1 MAAPRSDS
9 AGRAVD
15 ALASPAL
22 TNLIGVIGIVTP
34 ITAWLAA
41 RGTTKNAL
49 LIVETVVV
57 MALVGS
63 HIWLRKRFIQ
73 LRRANNL
80 RDMDDAHYYDL
91 VRAKLEN
98 ELVSDYGAIADGHL
112 QVYATEVPRLSVML
126 IQTLVESQSQPQR
139 ILASDLTTDP
149 DLLTRRREYLAANRQ
164 LLQAGGT
171 ISRLFIAYERD
182 LTREDYARSLL
193 DLINHHR
200 DLGVTCGLAV
210 RDRLRADQ
218 AVDVVII
225 SAAAALVEDEQG
237 DADYTKGRSTV
248 HFKGIDRWI
257 ERFESAWGR
266 GNGADSATAALRT
279 YENAARPLLDSAWDE
294 TRIRQA
300 VNSL

>member
-1 MAAPRSDS
+1 
-9 AGRAVD
+9 
-15 ALASPAL
+15 
-22 TNLIGVIGIVTP
+22 
-34 ITAWLAA
+34 
-41 RGTTKNAL
+41 
-49 LIVETVVV
+49 

-73 LRRANNL
+73 LRRADNL

-98 ELVSDYGAIADGHL
+98 ELVADGHL

-126 IQTLVESQSQPQR
+126 VQTLMESQSQPQR

-149 DLLTRRREYLAANRQ
+149 NLLTRRREYLAANRQ

-182 LTREDYARSLL
+182 LAREDYARSLL
-193 DLINHHR
+193 ELINYHR

-218 AVDVVII
+218 AVDVIII
-225 SAAAALVEDEQG
+225 SEAAALVEDEQG

-248 HFKGIDRWI
+248 HFKGVDRWI
-257 ERFESAWGR
+257 TRFESAWG
-266 GNGADSATAALRT
+266 NGADSAAAALRT
-279 YENAARPLLDSAWDE
+279 YENAARLLLDSAWDE
-294 TRIRQA
+294 ARIRRA

>member
-1 MAAPRSDS
+1 MAVPRSDS

-15 ALASPAL
+15 ALASPAI

-49 LIVETVVV
+49 LIVETVIV

-126 IQTLVESQSQPQR
+126 IQALVESQSQPQR

-149 DLLTRRREYLAANRQ
+149 DLLTRRREYLASNRQ

-193 DLINHHR
+193 NLINHHR

-266 GNGADSATAALRT
+266 GTGADSATAALRT

-294 TRIRQA
+294 TRIRQT

>member
-1 MAAPRSDS
+1 MAAARRDS
-9 AGRAVD
+9 AGRGVD
-15 ALASPAL
+15 VLASPVI
-22 TNLIGVIGIVTP
+22 TNLIGLIGILTP
-34 ITAWLAA
+34 ITAWLTAG
-41 RGTTKNAL
+41 GTTKNAL

-63 HIWLRKRFIQ
+63 HIWLRKAFIQ

-91 VRAKLEN
+91 VRAQLEH
-98 ELVSDYGAIADGHL
+98 ELVSDYSAIADGHL
-112 QVYATEVPRLSVML
+112 QVYATEVPRLSVL
-126 IQTLVESQSQPQR
+126 LVKTLLESQSQPQR

-149 DLLTRRREYLAANRQ
+149 GLLTRRREYLAANRQ
-164 LLQAGGT
+164 LLHAGGT
-171 ISRLFIAYERD
+171 INRLFIAYERD
-182 LTREDYARSLL
+182 LNREDYARSLL
-193 DLINHHR
+193 QLIDSHR

-218 AVDVVII
+218 AVDVIII

-248 HFKGIDRWI
+248 HFKGVDRWI
-257 ERFESAWGR
+257 SRFESAW

-279 YENAARPLLDSAWDE
+279 YESAARPLLDSAWDDA
-294 TRIRQA
+294 RIRQT
-300 VNSL
+300 VDTL

>member
-15 ALASPAL
+15 ALASPAI
-22 TNLIGVIGIVTP
+22 TNLIGIIGIITP
-34 ITAWLAA
+34 VTAWLTA

-49 LIVETVVV
+49 LIAETVIV

-63 HIWLRKRFIQ
+63 HIWLRKRYIQ

-80 RDMDDAHYYDL
+80 RSMDDAPYYEL
-91 VRAKLEN
+91 VRAKLEQ
-98 ELVSDYGAIADGHL
+98 ELVADYSAVADGHL

-126 IQTLVESQSQPQR
+126 VQALLESQSQPQR

-149 DLLTRRREYLAANRQ
+149 GLLTRRREYLAANRQ

-171 ISRLFIAYERD
+171 INRLYIAYERD
-182 LTREDYARSLL
+182 LVREDYARSLL
-193 DLINHHR
+193 QLVESQR
-200 DLGVTCGLAV
+200 EMGVTCGLAV

-218 AVDVVII
+218 AVDVII
-225 SAAAALVEDEQG
+225 IAAAAALVEDEQG

-248 HFKGIDRWI
+248 HFKGVDRWI
-257 ERFESAWGR
+257 SRFESAW
-266 GNGADSATAALRT
+266 GNGADSATAALRS
-279 YENAARPLLDSAWDE
+279 YENAARPLLGSTWDE
-294 TRIRQA
+294 ARVRQT
-300 VNSL
+300 VDTL